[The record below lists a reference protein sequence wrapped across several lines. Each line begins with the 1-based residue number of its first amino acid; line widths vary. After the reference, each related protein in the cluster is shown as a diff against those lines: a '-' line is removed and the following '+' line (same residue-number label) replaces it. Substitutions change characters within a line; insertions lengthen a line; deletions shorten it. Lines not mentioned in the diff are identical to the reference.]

1 MHGSESRG
9 GASKGTVT
17 DMSDLVVYPLLTLAD
32 VLTADELT
40 RQPFAA
46 DTILNGWIMGEWFA
60 RMSREERRAYV
71 KNAIE
76 FALHGRAA
84 LPDALAVLVRCAA
97 APVPRQRN
105 QDSNGG

>member
-1 MHGSESRG
+1 MHDL
-9 GASKGTVT
+9 GTR
-17 DMSDLVVYPLLTLAD
+17 PLLTLAD

-46 DTILNGWIMGEWFA
+46 DTVLNDWIMGEWFA
-60 RMSREERRAYV
+60 RMGRKEQRVYV

-84 LPDALAVLVRCAA
+84 LPYALAALVRCAA
-97 APVPRQRN
+97 APVPRQRVR
-105 QDSNGG
+105 DPNGA

>member
-1 MHGSESRG
+1 MS
-9 GASKGTVT
+9 GT
-17 DMSDLVVYPLLTLAD
+17 YPTLTLAD

-46 DTILNGWIMGEWFA
+46 DTVLNGPVMCDPLGEWFA
-60 RMSREERRAYV
+60 QMAREEQRAFV

-84 LPDALAVLVRCAA
+84 LPAALAVLVRCAA
-97 APVPRQRN
+97 APVPRHKERL
-105 QDSNGG
+105 